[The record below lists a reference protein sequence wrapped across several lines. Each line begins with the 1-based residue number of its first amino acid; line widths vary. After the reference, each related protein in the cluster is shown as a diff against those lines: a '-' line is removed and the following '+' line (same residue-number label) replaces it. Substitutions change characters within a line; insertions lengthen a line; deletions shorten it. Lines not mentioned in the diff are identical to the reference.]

1 MRECNG
7 VFVGGVIKSLTNCFT
22 VYWLRKVHG
31 RWVWWV
37 SGGVTLTFK

>member
-1 MRECNG
+1 MNVME
-7 VFVGGVIKSLTNCFT
+7 FVGGVVNKLFYCF
-22 VYWLRKVHG
+22 YWLRKVHG